1 MPKGG
6 TKERWSRPK
15 GYLSR
20 AELCD
25 CSIICF
31 FLCFF
36 FWLLAGLIKVTWPG
50 LHFEPLLCGHA
61 WPRKMFSHQMQ
72 LFGQKEIQSLDACS
86 RTFAQRRRH
95 LRRRSSFLIPLSRAI
110 IKRRNQHAA
119 RVAVARTSLPG
130 TPSKQSFP
138 REKANLTEANYA
150 HELRWTI
157 KKHTKKRRR
166 MANKLWTRGCTLAG
180 VWECRGRVASTCA
193 SNLLEN

>member
-95 LRRRSSFLIPLSRAI
+95 LRREVVLPYPLIPGNYQAPKSACRQSSRSPYQPPRDP
-110 IKRRNQHAA
+110 IKAKFSQGKGKLNRGKL
-119 RVAVARTSLPG
+119 RTRIALDN
-130 TPSKQSFP
+130 KKAHKKA
-138 REKANLTEANYA
+138 EKNGE
-150 HELRWTI
+150 
-157 KKHTKKRRR
+157 
-166 MANKLWTRGCTLAG
+166 
-180 VWECRGRVASTCA
+180 
-193 SNLLEN
+193 